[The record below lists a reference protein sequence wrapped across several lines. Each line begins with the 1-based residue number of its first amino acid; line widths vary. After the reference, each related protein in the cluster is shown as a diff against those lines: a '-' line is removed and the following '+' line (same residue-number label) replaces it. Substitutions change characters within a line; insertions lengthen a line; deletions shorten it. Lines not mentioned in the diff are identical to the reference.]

1 MQYKFYIGIRTIYIF
16 NISMRFLLIFENEK
30 IPDFCVVN
38 WYSWYNKKLHII
50 LDLGDKK
57 KPHRII
63 LIFLRKIQ
71 FDLSYDIFVE
81 ICNFKI
87 IPE

>member
-1 MQYKFYIGIRTIYIF
+1 MKKFRIFAWWIGILT
-16 NISMRFLLIFENEK
+16 
-30 IPDFCVVN
+30 
-38 WYSWYNKKLHII
+38 YNKKLHII